1 MNSRKRCS
9 LTWLLSEELI
19 GLADTSLEEVI
30 VLHDKLDVS
39 NREIDQ
45 HTSDL
50 WSLWSNKLIH
60 KLVENSSYLILV
72 VRVLGD
78 DSREDLV
85 AGHDESLVHGQLL
98 LWDRL
103 LCTSHLLTLVL

>member
-72 VRVLGD
+72 VRVLCD
-78 DSREDLV
+78 DSRENLV

-98 LWDRL
+98 LWDRVSCL
-103 LCTSHLLTLVL
+103 FHLCALVL